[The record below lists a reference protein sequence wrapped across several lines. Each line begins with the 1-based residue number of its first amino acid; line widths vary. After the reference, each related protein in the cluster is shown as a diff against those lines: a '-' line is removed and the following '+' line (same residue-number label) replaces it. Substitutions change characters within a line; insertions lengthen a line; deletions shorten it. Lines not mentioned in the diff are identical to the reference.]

1 MARELRWTRLRAQV
15 LAVACLGLVLN
26 LVLQPVRAL
35 RDFADTDFVNF
46 LAAARIRNAG
56 GCLYCPD
63 AQHSATAA
71 VLGLPHPV
79 SGVRFVSPPLVA
91 AAFQPL
97 TRLQPRQAL
106 VLFLVVSLLAMAA
119 AAWLIA
125 RFLLPSIESLPLRAA
140 VVCVAVASMPASW
153 GIALGQLD
161 PILFLVV
168 AAGLVLAPRWPV
180 LGGALLG
187 VLAVKPQLFLLV
199 PVALLIGRNGRMLLG
214 AAVTGALIVV
224 STVWML
230 GPSHALDWPRFVASQ
245 YGDVTSHS
253 VSAAVHIGRLAGS
266 TAVTNLTSGVLL
278 ALSVVALW
286 LCRDL
291 LRDGFA
297 AVALALALTA
307 VATVHL
313 LPYDILLLALP
324 LAFLARTHAARAIV
338 AALLLSAA
346 YAIDSSVSPEAA
358 PVETLLVAVAMAMV
372 LAGAAEHL
380 RDRRSAPLVGPRPL
394 DGVDGAD
401 LVPVRE
407 RGWRQP

>member
-1 MARELRWTRLRAQV
+1 MSRELRWNRLRAQV

-46 LAAARIRNAG
+46 LAAARIRDAG

-63 AQHSATAA
+63 VQHRATAA

-79 SGVRFVSPPLVA
+79 SGVRFVSPPVI
-91 AAFQPL
+91 AAFFEPL
-97 TRLQPRQAL
+97 ARLQPRQAM
-106 VLFLVVSLLAMAA
+106 VVFMVVSLLAMAV
-119 AAWLIA
+119 AAWLMV
-125 RFLLPSIESLPLRAA
+125 RFVLPGAGSLSLRVA

-161 PILFLVV
+161 PLMFVV
-168 AAGLVLAPRWPV
+168 AVAGLVLAMRRRPV

-187 VLAVKPQLFLLV
+187 VLAIKPQLFLLV
-199 PVALLIGRNGRMLLG
+199 PVALLIARQWRVLLG
-214 AAVTGALIVV
+214 VVITSALLAG

-266 TAVTNLTSGVLL
+266 SAVTNVVSALLL
-278 ALSVVALW
+278 AFSAAALW
-286 LCRDL
+286 VWRDA
-291 LRDGFA
+291 LREPFA
-297 AVALALALTA
+297 AVSVALALTA

-324 LAFLARTHAARAIV
+324 LAYLARFDVARAIV

-346 YAIDSSVSPEAA
+346 YVLDTAVSPDAA
-358 PVETLLVAVAMAMV
+358 PFETLMVAVSMAMV
-372 LAGAAEHL
+372 LGPLL
-380 RDRRSAPLVGPRPL
+380 RRRARPAMSFAL
-394 DGVDGAD
+394 EPGTD
-401 LVPVRE
+401 
-407 RGWRQP
+407 

>member
-1 MARELRWTRLRAQV
+1 MARELRWTHLRSQV
-15 LAVACLGLVLN
+15 LAVACAGLLLN

-46 LAAARIRNAG
+46 IAAARIHRAG

-63 AQHSATAA
+63 AQHRATAA

-79 SGVRFVSPPLVA
+79 SGVRFVSPPIVA
-91 AAFQPL
+91 AGFEPL
-97 TRLQPRQAL
+97 SRLEPRQAL
-106 VLFLVVSLLAMAA
+106 VVFLVISLLAMLAA
-119 AAWLIA
+119 GSLIA
-125 RFLLPSIESLPLRAA
+125 RFLMPGVATPPRVV

-161 PILFLVV
+161 ALLFLVV
-168 AAGLVLAPRWPV
+168 VAGLVLASRLPV
-180 LGGALLG
+180 LGGALIG
-187 VLAVKPQLFLLV
+187 VLAIKPQLFLLI
-199 PVALLIGRNGRMLLG
+199 PVALLIGRQWRMLLG
-214 AAVTGALIVV
+214 VAITGALLAV

-253 VSAAVHIGRLAGS
+253 VSAAVHIGRLMGS
-266 TAVTNLTSGVLL
+266 DAVTNLVSGLLL
-278 ALSVVALW
+278 AISVVVLW
-286 LCRDL
+286 MVRAL

-324 LAFLARTHAARAIV
+324 LVYAARVDAPRAII

-346 YAIDSSVSPEAA
+346 YVIDTAISPYAA
-358 PVETLLVAVAMAMV
+358 PAETLMVAVAVAVV
-372 LAGAAEHL
+372 LATTVMTNAPGTGLSLA
-380 RDRRSAPLVGPRPL
+380 RPWSRRLEQPRP
-394 DGVDGAD
+394 
-401 LVPVRE
+401 
-407 RGWRQP
+407 Q